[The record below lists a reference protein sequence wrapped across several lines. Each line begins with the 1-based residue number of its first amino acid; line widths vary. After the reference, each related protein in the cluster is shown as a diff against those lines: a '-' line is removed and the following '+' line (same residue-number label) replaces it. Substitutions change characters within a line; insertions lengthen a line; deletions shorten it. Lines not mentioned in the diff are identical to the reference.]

1 MALYE
6 IHRDILVQ
14 KDFSPVT
21 PGFQSVTKYF
31 TIILVQCTLHNWCQF
46 WNMSISDGSVIIRPS
61 INQGNVSFLFV

>member
-1 MALYE
+1 MVLYE

-31 TIILVQCTLHNWCQF
+31 TIILVHYITDVNFEICPFQ
-46 WNMSISDGSVIIRPS
+46 MEV
-61 INQGNVSFLFV
+61 